1 MHATLVKLWTLRR
14 ALLFYAVLL
23 ALGWIVGL
31 IFRDFTSIETGSMNE
46 PLIKNF
52 VIVALVAYVVMAAIP
67 FVPGAE
73 IGLALLLMFGAEAAP
88 VVYLGM
94 VGALILSFTIARLVP
109 CRPLCRWL
117 RWLGLERA
125 SRLLS
130 DLDAAAPAEREQIV
144 LSAVPARL
152 TRLLRQEPLPA
163 SGACHQFAGKFG
175 AGRRRRPGI
184 FCRGVGALPVLDL
197 RRRRRHCRGTR
208 ACCLHALLKR
218 QKGPPRGAPFHRAAH
233 GTQPLT
239 LSFRA
244 LAIVILTTLS
254 ASLRI
259 CSPVAGLRTMRSGRS
274 RQ

>member
-23 ALGWIVGL
+23 ALGWFLGL

-73 IGLALLLMFGAEAAP
+73 IGLALLLMFGPEAAP

-125 SRLLS
+125 SRLLGK
-130 DLDAAAPAEREQIV
+130 LDAAAPADREQIV

-152 TRLLRQEPLPA
+152 TRSFVRNRYLLL
-163 SGACHQFAGKFG
+163 
-175 AGRRRRPGI
+175 
-184 FCRGVGALPVLDL
+184 
-197 RRRRRHCRGTR
+197 
-208 ACCLHALLKR
+208 
-218 QKGPPRGAPFHRAAH
+218 
-233 GTQPLT
+233 
-239 LSFRA
+239 A
-244 LAIVILTTLS
+244 LAINLPGNSVLGGGGGLAFS
-254 ASLRI
+254 AGVSGLYRYWSFVAVVAI
-259 CSPVAGLRTMRSGRS
+259 AVAPVPFAFMLF
-274 RQ
+274 